1 LSLETDLSTYQLPN
15 LPIYQFP
22 NLPMVQLT
30 NLHPSLLILLISLL
44 YLLGFGALSF
54 MRRQGLSTRFA
65 VEGLI
70 VATIGAVLP
79 FFSVP
84 VNPALFLAVIY
95 LVTMRVR
102 LMVDLGNWL
111 ASRGRY
117 GQALDMYQFALRL
130 GPDAVSHQIT
140 LINRGVTQLRMQEP
154 EAAYGTLT
162 EALAEEQVRP
172 GAKYLAAGYY
182 NLGLACRR
190 TGREA
195 EAIRHFNEAID
206 VLPTSIYAHGAKQA
220 LKKGKDDKTSEV

>member
-1 LSLETDLSTYQLPN
+1 MT
-15 LPIYQFP
+15 
-22 NLPMVQLT
+22 QLT
-30 NLHPSLLILLISLL
+30 NLHPSLLILLIGLL

-54 MRRQGLSTRFA
+54 MRRQGLSARFA
-65 VEGLI
+65 IEGLI
-70 VATIGAVLP
+70 ITLVGAALTAA
-79 FFSVP
+79 SVP
-84 VNPALFLAVIY
+84 VHPVLFLVVVY
-95 LVTMRVR
+95 LVTMRAR
-102 LMVDLGNWL
+102 LLVDLGNWL

-117 GQALDMYQFALRL
+117 GQALDLYQFALRL

-154 EAAYGTLT
+154 EAAYRTLT
-162 EALAEEQVRP
+162 EALADEQVRP

-220 LKKGKDDKTSEV
+220 LKKGKGDKTSEV